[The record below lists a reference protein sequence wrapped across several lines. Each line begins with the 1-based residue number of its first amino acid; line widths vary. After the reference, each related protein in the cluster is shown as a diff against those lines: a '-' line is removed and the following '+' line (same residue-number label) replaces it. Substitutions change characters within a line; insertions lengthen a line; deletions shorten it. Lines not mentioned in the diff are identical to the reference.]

1 MGEAQEFIATATR
14 EREWRSRFTPK
25 VHSHWESRGIG
36 GNRATGRERCME
48 RATDQVGEAL
58 RDDARIS
65 SAQFKVGEDAKSDRR
80 VRIKGG
86 TCEPRNVF
94 SAREAEELFN
104 ICRAQRINARREE
117 LVKHR
122 FGVAHPPIGESGE
135 QRNRIGLRVATLALE
150 DVHELRSDLLLR
162 DGAEVESLQSR
173 EDRWSNLGRVGGAED
188 EDDSGRRL
196 FKPLEQ
202 RVPGVIGESMH
213 LIKDQHLALQIC
225 GWIGDQRDQILTHVV
240 DAV

>member
-14 EREWRSRFTPK
+14 EREWRSRLTPK

-36 GNRATGRERCME
+36 GNRATGRERCMK

-86 TCEPRNVF
+86 ACEARNVF

-117 LVKHR
+117 LIKHR

-135 QRNRIGLRVATLALE
+135 QRDRVGLGVATLALE
-150 DVHELRSDLLLR
+150 DVHELRGDLLLR
-162 DGAEVESLQSR
+162 DGAEVESL
-173 EDRWSNLGRVGGAED
+173 
-188 EDDSGRRL
+188 
-196 FKPLEQ
+196 
-202 RVPGVIGESMH
+202 
-213 LIKDQHLALQIC
+213 
-225 GWIGDQRDQILTHVV
+225 
-240 DAV
+240 